1 MHGVI
6 TVSYYV
12 TVVSYDLKIVYSLDH
27 IKDIKTSQEQL
38 TSILISILSIS

>member
-1 MHGVI
+1 MRGLI
-6 TVSYYV
+6 TVSYFV
-12 TVVSYDLKIVYSLDH
+12 TVVSYNLKIVYSFNH